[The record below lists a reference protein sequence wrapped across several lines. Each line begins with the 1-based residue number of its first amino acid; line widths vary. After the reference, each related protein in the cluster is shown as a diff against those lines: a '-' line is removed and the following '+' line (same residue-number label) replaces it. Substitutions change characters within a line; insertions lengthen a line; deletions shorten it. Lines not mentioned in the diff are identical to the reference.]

1 MATNKRRRMRDRQ
14 RREHNRAKRLR
25 LRELR
30 ATEAAIKDAVWRLGG
45 AVDTRGPLQR
55 MIDEAATYATAENPV
70 TIRIEPGTYIEN
82 ICVPSNVLLDG
93 NK

>member
-1 MATNKRRRMRDRQ
+1 MATNKRRRMRDRR

-45 AVDTRGPLQR
+45 GPQTLQS
-55 MIDEAATYATAENPV
+55 MINEAATHATAANPV
-70 TIRIEPGTYIEN
+70 VVRFEPWSCLEN
-82 ICVPSNVLLDG
+82 LHVPPNVLLKG
-93 NK
+93 NNDE